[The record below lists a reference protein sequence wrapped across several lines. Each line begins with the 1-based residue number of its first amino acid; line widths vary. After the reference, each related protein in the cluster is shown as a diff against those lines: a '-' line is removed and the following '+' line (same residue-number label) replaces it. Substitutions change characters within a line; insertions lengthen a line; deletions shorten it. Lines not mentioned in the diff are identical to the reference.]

1 MTHSTTDE
9 RPIREAVVSRI
20 NTLIPSAHVIHE
32 LDVEGGAGRADVAAV
47 TTDRLWLFEIKSGR
61 DKLHRLSRQVQLFH
75 PACHGLM
82 IVADEKWCG
91 RAANYPNCDVR
102 KVIQFHGAGTLWQWP
117 VGGWPHNQWQLPTP
131 IPPWPLR
138 MLRLLTGDELRAV
151 AGGVENDGGGD
162 HHHLTDHLAR
172 TLSGQAVTEMVC
184 RVLRNRATA
193 TTHRRAA

>member
-1 MTHSTTDE
+1 MTPSSTDE
-9 RPIREAVVSRI
+9 RPIREAVVRRI
-20 NTLIPSAHVIHE
+20 NTLLPSAHVIHE

-47 TTDRLWLFEIKSGR
+47 TTNQLWLFEIKSGR

-75 PACHGLM
+75 PACHGLV

-138 MLRLLTGDELRAV
+138 MLRLLTAAELSGLRAGADIPAEAV
-151 AGGVENDGGGD
+151 I
-162 HHHLTDHLAR
+162 DHLAQ
-172 TLSGQAVTEMVC
+172 TLPGQVVTEMVC
-184 RVLRNRATA
+184 HALRQRIPSAN
-193 TTHRRAA
+193 RRAA